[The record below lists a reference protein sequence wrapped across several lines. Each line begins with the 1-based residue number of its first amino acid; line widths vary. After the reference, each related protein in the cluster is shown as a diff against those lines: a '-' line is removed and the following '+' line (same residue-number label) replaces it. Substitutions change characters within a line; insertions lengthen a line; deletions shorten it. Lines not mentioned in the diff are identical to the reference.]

1 MVVDTALWHC
11 HSTGELHQLRIQ
23 ERVKHGITRPS
34 TEDNSVS
41 DAQLLLARHGHGRG
55 IKERAEDLECQGSV
69 SQGSKLLPSVRK
81 RIK

>member
-41 DAQLLLARHGHGRG
+41 DAQLLLAHHGRG

-69 SQGSKLLPSVRK
+69 SQGSKLLLSVRK